1 MESLECLDCV
11 VCIPLIFLNIHDR
24 IVFRIVFMTF
34 FFFFCPPTFP
44 LDAIYAAALG
54 CNKIFWLNKTFPL
67 IFSLQMLFF
76 FFGIFFFVM
85 IGLVNYY

>member
-34 FFFFCPPTFP
+34 FFFFFAHLPSP
-44 LDAIYAAALG
+44 
-54 CNKIFWLNKTFPL
+54 
-67 IFSLQMLFF
+67 
-76 FFGIFFFVM
+76 
-85 IGLVNYY
+85 